1 MPKKRIV
8 VALGRNAFG
17 KTLPEQ
23 KTAVK
28 EAAKAIAD
36 LAELKYQIVIT
47 HSNGPQVGMIH
58 MAMTEFGNAHQDF
71 TVAPMLS
78 KDMAKI
84 DWQSKNAKEIKNLVR
99 GLNPIMGAYSLF
111 DGKKI
116 KFWKVRAL
124 DEDDVELGKVLGN
137 MDFSDKEAG
146 DVLLADSK
154 KGLFIKTVQGVISV
168 EEIQGENA
176 KRMNV
181 GDFLRG
187 FSIEDGCFC

>member
-1 MPKKRIV
+1 
-8 VALGRNAFG
+8 
-17 KTLPEQ
+17 
-23 KTAVK
+23 
-28 EAAKAIAD
+28 
-36 LAELKYQIVIT
+36 
-47 HSNGPQVGMIH
+47 
-58 MAMTEFGNAHQDF
+58 
-71 TVAPMLS
+71 MLS

-116 KFWKVRAL
+116 KFWKVRAF

-187 FSIEDGCFC
+187 FSIGDGSFC